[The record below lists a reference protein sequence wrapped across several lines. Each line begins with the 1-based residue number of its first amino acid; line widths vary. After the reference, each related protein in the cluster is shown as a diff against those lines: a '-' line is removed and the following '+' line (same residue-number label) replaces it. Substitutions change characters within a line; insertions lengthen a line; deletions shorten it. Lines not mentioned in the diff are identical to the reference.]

1 MGSRVSPSPMT
12 ASASHR
18 SKRLRPKA
26 EAASPTCTTASRPSG
41 ASSRSRIRAVAGL
54 ESQQPWRSDVRTR
67 FVWAM
72 VAFSAVCA
80 VLDTAIVAAQKPL
93 FSQSVYYAHGW
104 PIVPLATLG
113 AAVMGA
119 LIVSAYPTPPIR
131 LLLVVIGGT
140 SIAVVA
146 EAYML
151 WRPGGSGH

>member
-1 MGSRVSPSPMT
+1 
-12 ASASHR
+12 
-18 SKRLRPKA
+18 
-26 EAASPTCTTASRPSG
+26 
-41 ASSRSRIRAVAGL
+41 
-54 ESQQPWRSDVRTR
+54 
-67 FVWAM
+67 M

-119 LIVSAYPTPPIR
+119 LIVSKYPTHPIGW
-131 LLLVVIGGT
+131 LLVVIGGT

-146 EAYML
+146 EAYAF
-151 WRPGGSGH
+151 WPPGGSGHTAVVAGHVVGWAGALVASPLGITALIVIFRSRLSCRSGRGRGRCRCREFMKNPESGTSPGAV